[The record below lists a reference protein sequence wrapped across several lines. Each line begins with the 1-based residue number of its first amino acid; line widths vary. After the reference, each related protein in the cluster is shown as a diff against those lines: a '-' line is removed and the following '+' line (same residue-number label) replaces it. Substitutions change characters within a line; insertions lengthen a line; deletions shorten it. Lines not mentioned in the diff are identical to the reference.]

1 LYWTTVI
8 WKVKNWPADN
18 NIIKNQQADST
29 MKLSKIATTRLL
41 GSSVALIMSASVYA
55 ESSDVLEEIIVT
67 ARQQS
72 ETLQDVPVTIAALT
86 EADLDR
92 YNITSLVDAA
102 KMVPNMVIAQGG
114 SGNGSSLRLRGIGS
128 SSISAAFDHSVALN
142 LDGVVVNRGRFIHNS
157 YLDMRQLE
165 VLKGPQSLYF
175 GKSATAGV
183 ISITTNDP
191 GDEFEFE
198 LGGGV
203 ETEYDGT
210 FYEMVISGPITET
223 LGARLAIGGS
233 KNDELFENYSF
244 DNDPNASFTPSATS
258 NGNGAEKYYGDEST
272 NMRLTVVWEPTDNFK
287 AKLKY
292 NYSEFDNSGAGTAY
306 TEELCAEGAHQ
317 KTAAVGQLFQGVDD
331 CKINGNTSKIGLNP
345 ALRAG
350 LPQGYDDGQPG
361 LEQETDFIS
370 LQMVWDINENYT
382 LTSIT
387 GWVDLEHWELDDYS
401 YGAGVFGG
409 LHNNLYE
416 SLSQEF
422 RLGSNYDGPVNFQAG
437 LFWQEIEQEFDA
449 YQYAANIGLLAADPF
464 TGNGYDYN
472 KHHFLDTDVLSAFV
486 AFYWDINDRT
496 ELTFGARYTEEDK
509 KGRIEIPYVHAFL
522 AGTFS
527 APPVIDGLEFDDE
540 NISPE
545 IAINYYLNDDISV
558 FAAYKEGFK
567 SGGIDNSALPTAT
580 LSPADGDFSF
590 LVYESEE
597 AEGFE
602 VGMKGNF
609 LGDSLRLNATI
620 FTYEYTD
627 LQVQL
632 FDSTAIQFQTFNAS
646 ALETQ
651 GLEFDL
657 LWNTNV
663 EGLTVR
669 SAWAWTDT
677 TYSEDFVNATGEN
690 LKGEDGAGSADVTG
704 YLGFTYDSELMGDW
718 RYSVSAD
725 ARFTDDYAW
734 TATLNPFTQD
744 SFWVSDAAINVYSAD
759 GRHEFSL
766 IARNLTDEYYIT
778 GGGAIPGRV
787 PSNNTGAN
795 TLDQAATVPL
805 GRTMTLRYK
814 FAL

>member
-1 LYWTTVI
+1 
-8 WKVKNWPADN
+8 
-18 NIIKNQQADST
+18 

-41 GSSVALIMSASVYA
+41 GASVALIMSASVYA
-55 ESSDVLEEIIVT
+55 QSRDVLEEVIVT

-486 AFYWDINDRT
+486 AVYWDINDRT

-527 APPVIDGLEFDDE
+527 APPVIDGLEFDDD

-590 LVYESEE
+590 LVYQSEE

-609 LGDSLRLNATI
+609 LSDSLRLNATV

>member
-1 LYWTTVI
+1 
-8 WKVKNWPADN
+8 
-18 NIIKNQQADST
+18 

-486 AFYWDINDRT
+486 AVYWDINDRT

-527 APPVIDGLEFDDE
+527 APPVIDGLEFDDD

-590 LVYESEE
+590 LVYQSEE

>member
-1 LYWTTVI
+1 
-8 WKVKNWPADN
+8 
-18 NIIKNQQADST
+18 
-29 MKLSKIATTRLL
+29 MKLSKIAKTRVL
-41 GSSVALIMSASVYA
+41 GSSVALMLSASVYA

-67 ARQQS
+67 ARQQA

-183 ISITTNDP
+183 VSITTNDP

-210 FYEMVISGPITET
+210 FYEMVISGPISDNF
-223 LGARLAIGGS
+223 GARLAIGAS

-244 DNDPNASFTPSATS
+244 ANDPNA
-258 NGNGAEKYYGDEST
+258 GLNGAREYYGDEST
-272 NMRLTVVWEPTDNFK
+272 NMRLTLVWEPTDNFK

-292 NYSEFDNSGAGTAY
+292 NYSEFDNSGGGTAWS
-306 TEELCAEGAHQ
+306 EELCAESSHQRTVVLGA
-317 KTAAVGQLFQGVDD
+317 VFFQGVDD

-345 ALRAG
+345 ALRPG
-350 LPQGYDDGQPG
+350 LVQGYDDGQPG

-370 LQMVWDINENYT
+370 LQMDWDINENYS

-387 GWVDLEHWELDDYS
+387 GWVNLEHWELDDYS

-422 RLGSNYDGPVNFQAG
+422 RLSSNYDGPINFQAG
-437 LFWQEIEQEFDA
+437 FFWQEIEQEFDA
-449 YQYAANIGLLAADPF
+449 YQYAANIGLLAADPI
-464 TGNGYDYN
+464 TGNGYDYR
-472 KHHFLDTDVLSAFV
+472 KHHYLDTDAISAFV
-486 AFYWDINDRT
+486 AVYWDINDKT
-496 ELTFGARYTEEDK
+496 EVTFGARYTEEDK
-509 KGRIEIPYVHAFL
+509 KGKIEIPYVHLFL
-522 AGTFS
+522 QGTFS
-527 APPVIDGLEFDDE
+527 APDLIDGLGFDDD

-545 IAINYYLNDDISV
+545 VAINYYLNDDVSV

-580 LSPADGDFSF
+580 LSPADGDYSF
-590 LVYESEE
+590 LVYQSEE
-597 AEGFE
+597 AKGFE
-602 VGMKGNF
+602 VGLKGNF
-609 LGDSLRLNATI
+609 LSDSLRLNATI

-646 ALETQ
+646 ALETE
-651 GLEFDL
+651 GLEFDV
-657 LWNTNV
+657 LWNTQV
-663 EGLTVR
+663 EGLTIR

-677 TYSEDFVNATGEN
+677 SYSKDFVNATGEN
-690 LKGEDGAGSADVTG
+690 LKGEDGAGSAPLTG
-704 YLGFTYDSELMGDW
+704 YMGFTYDGELTGNW
-718 RYSVSAD
+718 RFSVSAD

-734 TATLNPFTQD
+734 TATLNPYTQD
-744 SFWVSDAAINVYSAD
+744 SFWVSDAAISVYSAD
-759 GRHEFSL
+759 GRHQFNL
-766 IARNLTDEYYIT
+766 IGRNITDEYYIT

-787 PSNNTGAN
+787 PSDNTGAN
-795 TLDQAATVPL
+795 ALDQAATVPL
-805 GRTMTLRYK
+805 GRTMTLQYK

>member
-1 LYWTTVI
+1 MI
-8 WKVKNWPADN
+8 
-18 NIIKNQQADST
+18 
-29 MKLSKIATTRLL
+29 
-41 GSSVALIMSASVYA
+41 
-55 ESSDVLEEIIVT
+55 
-67 ARQQS
+67 
-72 ETLQDVPVTIAALT
+72 
-86 EADLDR
+86 
-92 YNITSLVDAA
+92 
-102 KMVPNMVIAQGG
+102 PNMVIAQGG

-157 YLDMRQLE
+157 YLDMSQLE

-203 ETEYDGT
+203 ETEYEGT
-210 FYEMVISGPITET
+210 FYEMVISGPISDTF
-223 LGARLAIGGS
+223 GARLAVGGS
-233 KNDELFENYSF
+233 KNDELFENFSF
-244 DNDPNASFTPSATS
+244 ENDPNASV
-258 NGNGAEKYYGDEST
+258 NGARKYYGDEST
-272 NMRLTVVWEPTDNFK
+272 NLRLTLVWEPTDNFK

-306 TEELCAEGAHQ
+306 TEELCAEPNPLNNNHQ
-317 KTAAVGQLFQGVDD
+317 KTSILGGSVLFQGVDD
-331 CKINGNTSKIGLNP
+331 CKINGNTSKVGLNP

-350 LPQGYDDGQPG
+350 LVKGYDDGQPG

-370 LQMVWDINENYT
+370 LQMDWDINENYS

-387 GWVDLEHWELDDYS
+387 GYINLEHWELDDYS

-409 LHNNLYE
+409 LHNNTYE

-422 RLGSNYDGPVNFQAG
+422 RLGSNYDGPINFQAG
-437 LFWQEIEQEFDA
+437 LFFQEIEQEFDA
-449 YQYAANIGLLAADPF
+449 YQYAANIGIIAPDPI
-464 TGNGYDYN
+464 TGNGYDYR
-472 KHHFLDTDVLSAFV
+472 KHHYLDTDVFSAFV
-486 AFYWDINDRT
+486 AVYWDINDRT
-496 ELTFGARYTEEDK
+496 EVTLGARYTDEEK
-509 KGRIEIPYVHAFL
+509 KGKIEIPYVHLFL
-522 AGTFS
+522 QGTFS
-527 APPVIDGLEFDDE
+527 APDLIDGLGFKDD

-545 IAINYYLNDDISV
+545 VAINYYLNDDISV

-580 LSPADGDFSF
+580 LSPVDGDFSF

-597 AEGFE
+597 AKGYE
-602 VGMKGNF
+602 VGLKGNF
-609 LGDSLRLNATI
+609 LSDSLRLNATI

-632 FDSTAIQFQTFNAS
+632 FDATAIQFQTFNAS

-651 GLEFDL
+651 GLEFDV
-657 LWNTNV
+657 LWNTKV

-677 TYSEDFVNATGEN
+677 VYSKDFVNATGEN
-690 LKGEDGAGSADVTG
+690 LKGEDGAGNADITG
-704 YLGFTYDSELMGDW
+704 YMGFSFDRELTGDW
-718 RYSVSAD
+718 RFSVSAD
-725 ARFTDDYAW
+725 ARYTGDYAW
-734 TATLNPFTQD
+734 TATLNPFEQD
-744 SFWVSDAAINVYSAD
+744 AFWVADSAISIYSAD
-759 GRHEFSL
+759 GTHQFNL
-766 IARNLTDEYYIT
+766 IGRNITDEYYIT

-787 PSNNTGAN
+787 PTNNTGAN

-805 GRTMTLRYK
+805 GRTMTLQYK

>member
-1 LYWTTVI
+1 
-8 WKVKNWPADN
+8 
-18 NIIKNQQADST
+18 
-29 MKLSKIATTRLL
+29 MKLSKIAKTRVL
-41 GSSVALIMSASVYA
+41 GSSVALMLSASVYA

-67 ARQQS
+67 ARQQA

-183 ISITTNDP
+183 VSITTNDP

-210 FYEMVISGPITET
+210 FYEMVISGPISDNF
-223 LGARLAIGGS
+223 GARLAIGAS

-244 DNDPNASFTPSATS
+244 ANDPNA
-258 NGNGAEKYYGDEST
+258 GLNGAREYYGDEST
-272 NMRLTVVWEPTDNFK
+272 NMRLTLVWEPTDNFK

-292 NYSEFDNSGAGTAY
+292 NYSEFDNSGGGTAWS
-306 TEELCAEGAHQ
+306 EELCAESSHQRTVVLGA
-317 KTAAVGQLFQGVDD
+317 VFFQGVDD

-345 ALRAG
+345 ALRPG
-350 LPQGYDDGQPG
+350 LVQGYDDGQPG

-370 LQMVWDINENYT
+370 LQMDWDINENYS

-387 GWVDLEHWELDDYS
+387 GWVNLEHWELDDYS

-422 RLGSNYDGPVNFQAG
+422 RLSSNYDGPINFQAG
-437 LFWQEIEQEFDA
+437 FFWQEIEQEFDA
-449 YQYAANIGLLAADPF
+449 YQYAANIGLLAADPI
-464 TGNGYDYN
+464 TGNGYDYR
-472 KHHFLDTDVLSAFV
+472 KHHYLDTDAISAFV
-486 AFYWDINDRT
+486 AVYWDINDKT
-496 ELTFGARYTEEDK
+496 EVTFGARYTEEDK
-509 KGRIEIPYVHAFL
+509 KGKIEIPYVHLFL
-522 AGTFS
+522 QATFS
-527 APPVIDGLEFDDE
+527 APELIDGLGFDDD

-545 IAINYYLNDDISV
+545 VAINYYLNDDVSV

-590 LVYESEE
+590 LVYQSEE

-602 VGMKGNF
+602 VGLKGNF
-609 LGDSLRLNATI
+609 LSDSLRLNATI

-646 ALETQ
+646 ALETE
-651 GLEFDL
+651 GLEFDV
-657 LWNTNV
+657 LWNTQV
-663 EGLTVR
+663 EGLTIR

-677 TYSEDFVNATGEN
+677 SYSKDFVNATGEN
-690 LKGEDGAGSADVTG
+690 LKGEDGAGSAPLTG
-704 YLGFTYDSELMGDW
+704 YMGFTYDGELTGNW
-718 RYSVSAD
+718 RFSVSAD

-734 TATLNPFTQD
+734 TATLNPYTQD
-744 SFWVSDAAINVYSAD
+744 SFWVSDAAFSVYSAD
-759 GRHEFSL
+759 GRHQFNL
-766 IARNLTDEYYIT
+766 IGRNITDEYYIT

-787 PSNNTGAN
+787 PSDNTGAN
-795 TLDQAATVPL
+795 ALDQAATVPL
-805 GRTMTLRYK
+805 GRTMTLQYK